1 MRIAYF
7 SEVYWPKISGVSHT
21 LVRTVDGL
29 KARGHSARVYTPRLA
44 EVEADRPEVHR
55 SPGRPIALDRSIPW
69 GFPRKHEVLR
79 DLKRFDPDIVHL
91 ATEFPMGRVGAWAAR
106 KLGIPRIASA
116 HTDYEKYSSLYGLG
130 MVMKPGWVYLR
141 RFYANA
147 GRVLCPSRP
156 YEAHLNARGVAHT
169 GIWSRGVD
177 TRRFHPGY
185 RSHEWRARFGIGP
198 DDLLVAYVGR
208 LAPEKNLHLLMAAW
222 ESLSGMVR
230 GADGRNVAL
239 SFVGDGLMEEEI
251 GRRALWNAHLTGP
264 LEGTEL
270 ATAYASADVFLFPSS
285 TETFGNCLLEAM
297 ASGVPA
303 VAVRGG
309 GVLDYAE
316 DEVNCLLARPDDVRD
331 YARRIRRLL
340 DDDELRGRIR
350 EGGLATAHE
359 RSWDAVF
366 ARLLADY
373 REVAR
378 IPAFD
383 HAA

>member
-7 SEVYWPKISGVSHT
+7 SEVYWPKISGVSNT

-29 KARGHSARVYTPRLA
+29 QARGHAVRVYTPRLA
-44 EVEADRPEVHR
+44 AVEADRPEVHR
-55 SPGRPIALDRSIPW
+55 SPGHPIALDRSIPW
-69 GFPRKHEVLR
+69 GFPRKTEVLR
-79 DLKRFDPDIVHL
+79 DLRRFDPDIVHL

-130 MVMKPGWVYLR
+130 MAVKPGWVYLR

-147 GRVLCPSRP
+147 ARVLCPSRA
-156 YEAHLNARGVAHT
+156 YEAHLNARGVMHT

-185 RSHEWRARFGIGP
+185 RCDAWRARFGVGP
-198 DDLLVAYVGR
+198 KDLLVVHVGR
-208 LAPEKNLHLLMAAW
+208 LAPEKNLRLLMDAW
-222 ESLSGMVR
+222 EELDNPAEEHEPR
-230 GADGRNVAL
+230 VAL
-239 SFVGDGLMEEEI
+239 TMVGDGLMEEEI
-251 GRRALWNAHLTGP
+251 RGRGLRNAHLTGP

-270 ATAYASADVFLFPSS
+270 ATAYASADVFLFPSF

-297 ASGVPA
+297 ASGIPA
-303 VAVRGG
+303 AAVRGG
-309 GVLDYAE
+309 GVLDYAKH
-316 DEVNCLLARPDDVRD
+316 EVNCLLAHPTDPVD
-331 YARRIRRLL
+331 YARQIRRLL
-340 DDDELRGRIR
+340 EDAGLRGRIR
-350 EGGLATAHE
+350 ERALATARE

-366 ARLLADY
+366 AGLLDDY
-373 REVAR
+373 RKTAR
-378 IPAFD
+378 GAVFD